1 MTYKHRI
8 PSALLASM
16 FLTIAATAVSADDA
30 FTEDEREI
38 ESCISAVNE
47 RANYDDAKR
56 VKHTVRRIRQ
66 SSHGYTLKINTDVFT
81 RSSDTA
87 IRKYTSSCLAK
98 GDRKPLKFKI
108 SEISA

>member
-8 PSALLASM
+8 PTALLASM
-16 FLTIAATAVSADDA
+16 FLFTATTAVSADE
-30 FTEDEREI
+30 FTGDEREI
-38 ESCISAVNE
+38 ESCITAVNE
-47 RANYDDAKR
+47 RANYNDAKR

-87 IRKYTSSCLAK
+87 VRKYTSSCVAK
-98 GDRKPLKFKI
+98 GDRKPFKFRI
-108 SEISA
+108 SEKSV